1 MLTVF
6 VIMGGV
12 ISSAL
17 PVIAATENAYVRRN
31 LVRTYDCKTICCAGV
46 GQTTSLSQ
54 RRWAGLRW
62 LGPDSEYRA
71 AAKRLSDK
79 IWRP

>member
-31 LVRTYDCKTICCAGV
+31 LVRTYDCKTICCRGRADDFAEPAEV
-46 GQTTSLSQ
+46 GRTQV
-54 RRWAGLRW
+54 A
-62 LGPDSEYRA
+62 
-71 AAKRLSDK
+71 
-79 IWRP
+79 RPG

>member
-1 MLTVF
+1 MECIRVMLTVF

-12 ISSAL
+12 ISSAP

-31 LVRTYDCKTICCAGV
+31 LVRTYACKTICCTGV

-54 RRWAGLRW
+54 RRWAGLQVAQP
-62 LGPDSEYRA
+62 G
-71 AAKRLSDK
+71 
-79 IWRP
+79 